1 MDEKQL
7 EQLSNSSGI
16 PVELLSRT
24 IQARAESS
32 GVTPADILNSW
43 SGGEAIDPNP
53 ASKEEVNEVEETA
66 NEISVN
72 TNNADDTTEE
82 QLEESVFEESVNQE
96 IASSV
101 AVMLEDIPP
110 PVTISQKIIKSLRY
124 GLGFGVVAGFIQG
137 LIASSYLYD
146 GLILEAET
154 QNLIAEYSPIS
165 FVAIISVSTAF
176 FSILNSLNL
185 KKILDSN
192 FEGFGVLTTDRESI
206 YTGAGLGLVFGSS
219 IAFYVINSI
228 GQRIEGIL
236 PEDPVINL
244 ISVSGALW
252 RIVILSAII
261 QALVSIISMLL
272 GVPKGLEKYEDL
284 EANKIRSRIV
294 GSIVIPLGSIVV
306 GGIIAVAIAQIFLN
320 FHEYAPLFALIISA
334 AILLFA
340 SVMSSAPKIK
350 ITRSEVLIASAG
362 VLTLIIIIASV
373 AASQH

>member
-7 EQLSNSSGI
+7 EQLSSSSGI
-16 PVELLSRT
+16 PLELLSRS

-43 SGGEAIDPNP
+43 SGGEVIDPIP
-53 ASKEEVNEVEETA
+53 ASKEELNVVEEATNEVPDK
-66 NEISVN
+66 
-72 TNNADDTTEE
+72 TNNADETTEE
-82 QLEESVFEESVNQE
+82 QLEETVFKESVNQE

-124 GLGFGVVAGFIQG
+124 GLSFGVVAGFIQG
-137 LIASSYLYD
+137 LVASSYLYD

-165 FVAIISVSTAF
+165 FVAIVSLSTAF

-206 YTGAGLGLVFGSS
+206 YTGVGLGLVFGSS

-236 PEDPVINL
+236 PEDPVVNL

-261 QALVSIISMLL
+261 QSLVSIISMLL

>member
-7 EQLSNSSGI
+7 EQLSSSSGI
-16 PVELLSRT
+16 PLELLSRS

-43 SGGEAIDPNP
+43 SGGEAIDPIP
-53 ASKEEVNEVEETA
+53 ASKEEVNVVEEAA
-66 NEISVN
+66 NEIPDN
-72 TNNADDTTEE
+72 TNNADETTEE
-82 QLEESVFEESVNQE
+82 QLEETVFEESVNQE

-124 GLGFGVVAGFIQG
+124 GLSFGVVAGFIQG
-137 LIASSYLYD
+137 LVASSYLYD

-165 FVAIISVSTAF
+165 FVAIVSLSTAF

-236 PEDPVINL
+236 PEDPVVNL

-284 EANKIRSRIV
+284 EANKIRGRIV

>member
-7 EQLSNSSGI
+7 EQLSSSSGI
-16 PVELLSRT
+16 PLELLSRS

-43 SGGEAIDPNP
+43 SGGEAINP
-53 ASKEEVNEVEETA
+53 LPVSNEEVDVVEEAA
-66 NEISVN
+66 NEAISSPNSHGETV
-72 TNNADDTTEE
+72 EE
-82 QLEESVFEESVNQE
+82 QLEEPEFEENINQE
-96 IASSV
+96 TSSSI
-101 AVMLEDIPP
+101 AVMVEDIPP

-124 GLGFGVVAGFIQG
+124 GIGFGVVAGFIQG

-154 QNLIAEYSPIS
+154 QNLIAEYNPVA
-165 FVAIISVSTAF
+165 FVSIVSLSTAF

-219 IAFYVINSI
+219 TAFYVISSI

-236 PEDPVINL
+236 PEDPVVNL

-252 RIVILSAII
+252 RIVILSSII

-306 GGIIAVAIAQIFLN
+306 GGIIAVALS
-320 FHEYAPLFALIISA
+320 LIHIS
-334 AILLFA
+334 
-340 SVMSSAPKIK
+340 SPRDS
-350 ITRSEVLIASAG
+350 
-362 VLTLIIIIASV
+362 
-373 AASQH
+373 

>member
-7 EQLSNSSGI
+7 EQLSSSSGI
-16 PVELLSRT
+16 PLELLSRS

-43 SGGEAIDPNP
+43 SGGEPIDPIP
-53 ASKEEVNEVEETA
+53 ASKEEVNVVEEAT
-66 NEISVN
+66 NEIPDN
-72 TNNADDTTEE
+72 TNNADETTEE
-82 QLEESVFEESVNQE
+82 QLEETVFEESVNQE
-96 IASSV
+96 IPSSV

-124 GLGFGVVAGFIQG
+124 GLSFGVVAGFIQG
-137 LIASSYLYD
+137 LVASSYLYD

-165 FVAIISVSTAF
+165 FVAIVSLSTAF

-236 PEDPVINL
+236 PEDPVVNL

>member
-7 EQLSNSSGI
+7 EQLSSSSGI
-16 PVELLSRT
+16 PLELLSRS

-32 GVTPADILNSW
+32 GITPADILNSW
-43 SGGEAIDPNP
+43 SGGEAIDPIP
-53 ASKEEVNEVEETA
+53 ASKEEVNVVEEAT
-66 NEISVN
+66 NEIPDN
-72 TNNADDTTEE
+72 TNNADETTEE
-82 QLEESVFEESVNQE
+82 QLEETVFEESVNQE
-96 IASSV
+96 IPSSV

-124 GLGFGVVAGFIQG
+124 GLSFGVVAGFIQG
-137 LIASSYLYD
+137 LVASSYLYD

-165 FVAIISVSTAF
+165 FVAIVSLSTAF

-185 KKILDSN
+185 KKSLDSN

-236 PEDPVINL
+236 PEDPVVNL

>member
-7 EQLSNSSGI
+7 EQLSSSSGI
-16 PVELLSRT
+16 PLELLSRS

-43 SGGEAIDPNP
+43 SGGEAIDPIP
-53 ASKEEVNEVEETA
+53 ASKEEVNVVEEAA
-66 NEISVN
+66 NEIPDN
-72 TNNADDTTEE
+72 TNNADETTEE
-82 QLEESVFEESVNQE
+82 QLEETVFEESVNQE

-124 GLGFGVVAGFIQG
+124 GLSFGVVSGFIQG
-137 LIASSYLYD
+137 LVASSYLYD

-165 FVAIISVSTAF
+165 FVAIVSLSTAF

>member
-7 EQLSNSSGI
+7 EQLSSSSGI
-16 PVELLSRT
+16 PLELLSRS

-43 SGGEAIDPNP
+43 SGGEPIDPIP
-53 ASKEEVNEVEETA
+53 ASKEEVNVVEEAT
-66 NEISVN
+66 NEIPDN
-72 TNNADDTTEE
+72 TNNADETTEE
-82 QLEESVFEESVNQE
+82 KLEETVFEESVNQE
-96 IASSV
+96 IPSSV

-124 GLGFGVVAGFIQG
+124 GLSFGVVAGFIQG
-137 LIASSYLYD
+137 LVASSYLYD

-165 FVAIISVSTAF
+165 FVAIVSLSTAF

-206 YTGAGLGLVFGSS
+206 YTGVGLGLVFGSS

-236 PEDPVINL
+236 PEDPVVNL

>member
-66 NEISVN
+66 NEISDN
-72 TNNADDTTEE
+72 SNNADDTTEE

-101 AVMLEDIPP
+101 AVMLEDTPP
-110 PVTISQKIIKSLRY
+110 PVTIGQKIIKSLRY

-236 PEDPVINL
+236 PEDPAINL

-252 RIVILSAII
+252 RIVIFSAII
-261 QALVSIISMLL
+261 QALISIISMLL
-272 GVPKGLEKYEDL
+272 GVPKGLDKYEDI

>member
-7 EQLSNSSGI
+7 EQLSSSSGI
-16 PVELLSRT
+16 PLELLSRS

-43 SGGEAIDPNP
+43 SGGEAIDPIP
-53 ASKEEVNEVEETA
+53 ASKEEVNVVEEAT
-66 NEISVN
+66 NEIPDN
-72 TNNADDTTEE
+72 TNNADETTEE
-82 QLEESVFEESVNQE
+82 QLEETVFEESVNQE
-96 IASSV
+96 IPSSV

-124 GLGFGVVAGFIQG
+124 GLSFGVVAGFIQG
-137 LIASSYLYD
+137 LVASSYLYD

-154 QNLIAEYSPIS
+154 QNLIAEYNPIS
-165 FVAIISVSTAF
+165 FVAIVSLSTAF

-206 YTGAGLGLVFGSS
+206 YTGVGLGLVFGSS

>member
-7 EQLSNSSGI
+7 EQLSSSSGI
-16 PVELLSRT
+16 PLELLSRS

-43 SGGEAIDPNP
+43 SGGEAIDPIP
-53 ASKEEVNEVEETA
+53 ASKEEVNVVEEAT
-66 NEISVN
+66 NEIPDN
-72 TNNADDTTEE
+72 TNNADETTEE
-82 QLEESVFEESVNQE
+82 QLEETVFEESVNQE

-124 GLGFGVVAGFIQG
+124 GLSFGVVAGFIQG
-137 LIASSYLYD
+137 LVASSYLYD

-165 FVAIISVSTAF
+165 FVAIVSLSTAF

-236 PEDPVINL
+236 PEDPVVNL

-350 ITRSEVLIASAG
+350 ITRSEVLIASVG

-373 AASQH
+373 AASQL

>member
-66 NEISVN
+66 NEISDN
-72 TNNADDTTEE
+72 SNNADDTTEE

-101 AVMLEDIPP
+101 AVMLEDTPP

-236 PEDPVINL
+236 PEDPAINL

-252 RIVILSAII
+252 RIVIFSAII
-261 QALVSIISMLL
+261 QALISIISMLL
-272 GVPKGLEKYEDL
+272 GVPKGLDKYEDI

>member
-7 EQLSNSSGI
+7 EQLSSSSGI
-16 PVELLSRT
+16 PLELLSRS

-43 SGGEAIDPNP
+43 SGGEAIDPIPTSN
-53 ASKEEVNEVEETA
+53 EEVNEVEEAA
-66 NEISVN
+66 NETPDNS
-72 TNNADDTTEE
+72 NNVDETTEE
-82 QLEESVFEESVNQE
+82 QLEETVFEESINQE
-96 IASSV
+96 IPSSV

-124 GLGFGVVAGFIQG
+124 GLSFGVVAGFIQG

-154 QNLIAEYSPIS
+154 QNLIAEYSPIA
-165 FVAIISVSTAF
+165 FVAIVSLSTAF

-261 QALVSIISMLL
+261 QSLVSIISMLL
-272 GVPKGLEKYEDL
+272 GVPEGLDRYEDL

-294 GSIVIPLGSIVV
+294 GSVVIPLGSIVV

>member
-7 EQLSNSSGI
+7 EQLSSSSGI
-16 PVELLSRT
+16 PLELLSRS

-32 GVTPADILNSW
+32 GVTPGDILNSW
-43 SGGEAIDPNP
+43 SGGEAIDPIP
-53 ASKEEVNEVEETA
+53 VSKEEVNVVEEA
-66 NEISVN
+66 SNEIPDN
-72 TNNADDTTEE
+72 TNNADETTEE
-82 QLEESVFEESVNQE
+82 QLEETVFEESVNQE

-124 GLGFGVVAGFIQG
+124 GLSFGVVAGFIQG

-165 FVAIISVSTAF
+165 FVAIVSLSTAF

>member
-7 EQLSNSSGI
+7 EQLSSSSGI
-16 PVELLSRT
+16 PLELLSRS

-43 SGGEAIDPNP
+43 SGGEAIDPIP
-53 ASKEEVNEVEETA
+53 ASKEEVDVVEEAT
-66 NEISVN
+66 NEIPDN
-72 TNNADDTTEE
+72 TNNADETTEE
-82 QLEESVFEESVNQE
+82 QLEETVFEESVNQE

-124 GLGFGVVAGFIQG
+124 GLSFGVVAGFIQG
-137 LIASSYLYD
+137 LVASSYLYD

-165 FVAIISVSTAF
+165 FVAIVSLSTAF

>member
-7 EQLSNSSGI
+7 EQLSSSSGI
-16 PVELLSRT
+16 PLELLSRS

-43 SGGEAIDPNP
+43 SGGETIDPIP
-53 ASKEEVNEVEETA
+53 VSKEEVNIVEEASNEVLDNA
-66 NEISVN
+66 NI
-72 TNNADDTTEE
+72 ADETTEE
-82 QLEESVFEESVNQE
+82 EPVFEESVNQE
-96 IASSV
+96 NSFSV
-101 AVMLEDIPP
+101 AVMLEDTPP
-110 PVTISQKIIKSLRY
+110 PVTISQKITKSLRY
-124 GLGFGVVAGFIQG
+124 GVGFGVVAGFIQG
-137 LIASSYLYD
+137 LITSSYLYD

-154 QNLIAEYSPIS
+154 QNLIAEYSPVS
-165 FVAIISVSTAF
+165 FVAIVSLSTAF

-236 PEDPVINL
+236 PEDLVINL

-272 GVPKGLEKYEDL
+272 GVPKGLDRYENL
-284 EANKIRSRIV
+284 EANKIRNRIV

-350 ITRSEVLIASAG
+350 ITKSEVLIASAG

>member
-7 EQLSNSSGI
+7 EQLSSSSGI
-16 PVELLSRT
+16 PLELLSRS

-43 SGGEAIDPNP
+43 SGGEPIDPIP
-53 ASKEEVNEVEETA
+53 ASKEEVNVVEEAT
-66 NEISVN
+66 NEIPDN
-72 TNNADDTTEE
+72 TNNADETTEE
-82 QLEESVFEESVNQE
+82 QLEETVFEESVNQE

-124 GLGFGVVAGFIQG
+124 GLSFGVVAGFIQG
-137 LIASSYLYD
+137 LVASSYLYD

-165 FVAIISVSTAF
+165 FVAIVSLSTAF

>member
-7 EQLSNSSGI
+7 EQLSSSSGI
-16 PVELLSRT
+16 PLELLSRSF
-24 IQARAESS
+24 QARAESS

-43 SGGEAIDPNP
+43 SGGEAIDPIP
-53 ASKEEVNEVEETA
+53 ASKEEVNVVEEAA
-66 NEISVN
+66 NEIPDN
-72 TNNADDTTEE
+72 TNNADETTEE
-82 QLEESVFEESVNQE
+82 QLEETVFEESVNQE

-124 GLGFGVVAGFIQG
+124 GLSFGVVAGFIQG
-137 LIASSYLYD
+137 LVASSYLYD

-165 FVAIISVSTAF
+165 FVAIVSLSTAF

-284 EANKIRSRIV
+284 EANKIRARIV

>member
-7 EQLSNSSGI
+7 EQLSSSSGI
-16 PVELLSRT
+16 PLELLSRS

-43 SGGEAIDPNP
+43 SGGEAIDPIP
-53 ASKEEVNEVEETA
+53 TSKEEVNEVEEAA
-66 NEISVN
+66 NETPDNS
-72 TNNADDTTEE
+72 NNVDETTEE
-82 QLEESVFEESVNQE
+82 LLEETVFEESINQE

-124 GLGFGVVAGFIQG
+124 GLSFGVVAGFIQG

-154 QNLIAEYSPIS
+154 QNLIAEYSPIA
-165 FVAIISVSTAF
+165 FVAIVSLSTAF

-192 FEGFGVLTTDRESI
+192 FEGFGILTTDRESI

-261 QALVSIISMLL
+261 QSLVSIISMLL
-272 GVPKGLEKYEDL
+272 GVPEGLDRYEDL

>member
-7 EQLSNSSGI
+7 EQLSSSSGI
-16 PVELLSRT
+16 PLELLSRS

-43 SGGEAIDPNP
+43 SGGEAIDPIP
-53 ASKEEVNEVEETA
+53 TSKEEVNEVEEAA
-66 NEISVN
+66 NETPDNS
-72 TNNADDTTEE
+72 NNVDETTEE
-82 QLEESVFEESVNQE
+82 QLEETVFEESINQE
-96 IASSV
+96 IPSSV

-124 GLGFGVVAGFIQG
+124 GLSFGVVAGFIQG

-154 QNLIAEYSPIS
+154 QNLIAEYSPIA
-165 FVAIISVSTAF
+165 FVAIVSLSTAF

-261 QALVSIISMLL
+261 QSLVSIISMLL
-272 GVPKGLEKYEDL
+272 GVPEGLDRYEDL

>member
-1 MDEKQL
+1 MDEQQL
-7 EQLSNSSGI
+7 EQLSSSSGI
-16 PVELLSRT
+16 PLELLSRS

-32 GVTPADILNSW
+32 GVTPADILSSW
-43 SGGEAIDPNP
+43 SGGETIDPIP
-53 ASKEEVNEVEETA
+53 VSKEEVNIVEEASNEVLDNA
-66 NEISVN
+66 NI
-72 TNNADDTTEE
+72 ADETTEE
-82 QLEESVFEESVNQE
+82 EPVFEESVNQE
-96 IASSV
+96 NSFSV
-101 AVMLEDIPP
+101 AVMLEDTPP
-110 PVTISQKIIKSLRY
+110 PVTISQKITKSLRY
-124 GLGFGVVAGFIQG
+124 GVGFGVVAGFIQG
-137 LIASSYLYD
+137 LITSSYLYD

-154 QNLIAEYSPIS
+154 QNLIAEYSPVS
-165 FVAIISVSTAF
+165 FVAIVSLSTAF

-206 YTGAGLGLVFGSS
+206 YIGAGLGLVFGSS

-272 GVPKGLEKYEDL
+272 GVPKGLDGYENL
-284 EANKIRSRIV
+284 EANKIRNRIV

-350 ITRSEVLIASAG
+350 ITKSEVLIASAG

>member
-7 EQLSNSSGI
+7 EQLSSSSGI
-16 PVELLSRT
+16 PLELLSRS

-43 SGGEAIDPNP
+43 SGGEAIDPIP
-53 ASKEEVNEVEETA
+53 ASKEEVNVVEEAA
-66 NEISVN
+66 NEIPDN
-72 TNNADDTTEE
+72 TNNADETTEE
-82 QLEESVFEESVNQE
+82 QLKETVFEESVNQE

-124 GLGFGVVAGFIQG
+124 GLSFGVVAGFIQG
-137 LIASSYLYD
+137 LVASSYLYD

-165 FVAIISVSTAF
+165 FVAIVSLSTAF

>member
-7 EQLSNSSGI
+7 EQLSSSSGI
-16 PVELLSRT
+16 PLELLSRS

-43 SGGEAIDPNP
+43 SGGEAIDPIP
-53 ASKEEVNEVEETA
+53 ASKEEVNVVEEAA
-66 NEISVN
+66 NEIPDN
-72 TNNADDTTEE
+72 TNNADETTEE
-82 QLEESVFEESVNQE
+82 QLEETVFEESVNQE

-124 GLGFGVVAGFIQG
+124 GLSFGVVAGFIQG
-137 LIASSYLYD
+137 LVASSYLYD

-165 FVAIISVSTAF
+165 FVAIVSLSTAF

>member
-7 EQLSNSSGI
+7 EQLSSSSGI
-16 PVELLSRT
+16 PLELLSRS

-43 SGGEAIDPNP
+43 SGGETIDPIP
-53 ASKEEVNEVEETA
+53 VSKEEVNIVEEASNEVLDNA
-66 NEISVN
+66 NI
-72 TNNADDTTEE
+72 ADETTEE
-82 QLEESVFEESVNQE
+82 EPVFEESVNQE
-96 IASSV
+96 NSFSV
-101 AVMLEDIPP
+101 AVMLEDTPP
-110 PVTISQKIIKSLRY
+110 PVTISQKITKSLRY
-124 GLGFGVVAGFIQG
+124 GVGFGVVAGFIQG
-137 LIASSYLYD
+137 LITSSYLYD

-154 QNLIAEYSPIS
+154 QNLIAEYSPVS
-165 FVAIISVSTAF
+165 FVAIVSLSTAF

-272 GVPKGLEKYEDL
+272 GVPKGLDRYENL
-284 EANKIRSRIV
+284 EANKIRNRIV

-350 ITRSEVLIASAG
+350 ITKSEVLIASAG

>member
-7 EQLSNSSGI
+7 EQLSSSSGI
-16 PVELLSRT
+16 PLELLSRS

-43 SGGEAIDPNP
+43 SGGEAVDPIP
-53 ASKEEVNEVEETA
+53 ASKEEVDVVEEAA
-66 NEISVN
+66 NEIPDN
-72 TNNADDTTEE
+72 TNNADETTEE
-82 QLEESVFEESVNQE
+82 QLEETVFEESVNQE

-124 GLGFGVVAGFIQG
+124 GLSFGVVAGFIQG
-137 LIASSYLYD
+137 LVASSYLYD

-165 FVAIISVSTAF
+165 FVAIVSLSTAF

-236 PEDPVINL
+236 PEDPVVNL

>member
-7 EQLSNSSGI
+7 EQLSSSSGI
-16 PVELLSRT
+16 PLELLSRS

-43 SGGEAIDPNP
+43 SGGEAIDPIP
-53 ASKEEVNEVEETA
+53 ASKEEVNVVEETA
-66 NEISVN
+66 NEIPDN
-72 TNNADDTTEE
+72 TNNADETTEE
-82 QLEESVFEESVNQE
+82 QLEETVFEESVNQE

-124 GLGFGVVAGFIQG
+124 GLSFGVVAGFIQG
-137 LIASSYLYD
+137 LVASSYLYD

-165 FVAIISVSTAF
+165 FVAIVSLSTAF

-284 EANKIRSRIV
+284 EANKIRGRIV

>member
-7 EQLSNSSGI
+7 EQLSSSSGI
-16 PVELLSRT
+16 PLELLSRS

-43 SGGEAIDPNP
+43 SGGEAIDPIP
-53 ASKEEVNEVEETA
+53 TSREEVNGVEEAA
-66 NEISVN
+66 NETPDNS
-72 TNNADDTTEE
+72 NNVDETTEE
-82 QLEESVFEESVNQE
+82 QLEETVFEESINQE

-124 GLGFGVVAGFIQG
+124 GLSFGVVAGFIQG

-154 QNLIAEYSPIS
+154 QNLIAEYSPIA
-165 FVAIISVSTAF
+165 FVAIVSLSTAF

-192 FEGFGVLTTDRESI
+192 FEGFGILTTDRESI

-228 GQRIEGIL
+228 GQKIEGIL

-272 GVPKGLEKYEDL
+272 GVPKGLDRYEDL

>member
-7 EQLSNSSGI
+7 EQLSSSSGI
-16 PVELLSRT
+16 PLELLSRS

-43 SGGEAIDPNP
+43 SGGEAIDPIP
-53 ASKEEVNEVEETA
+53 ASKEEVDVVEEAA
-66 NEISVN
+66 NEIPDN
-72 TNNADDTTEE
+72 TNNADETTEE
-82 QLEESVFEESVNQE
+82 QLEETVFEESVNQE

-124 GLGFGVVAGFIQG
+124 GLSFGVVAGFIQG
-137 LIASSYLYD
+137 LVASSYLYD

-165 FVAIISVSTAF
+165 FVAIVSLSTAF

-236 PEDPVINL
+236 PEDPVVNL

-306 GGIIAVAIAQIFLN
+306 GGIIAVAIAQVFLN

>member
-7 EQLSNSSGI
+7 EQLSSSSGI
-16 PVELLSRT
+16 PLELLSRS

-43 SGGEAIDPNP
+43 SGGEAIDPIP
-53 ASKEEVNEVEETA
+53 ASKEEVNVVEEAT
-66 NEISVN
+66 NEIPDN
-72 TNNADDTTEE
+72 TNNADKTTEE
-82 QLEESVFEESVNQE
+82 QLEETVFEESVNQE

-124 GLGFGVVAGFIQG
+124 GLSFGVVSGFIQG
-137 LIASSYLYD
+137 LVASSYLYD

-165 FVAIISVSTAF
+165 FVAIVSLSTAF

>member
-7 EQLSNSSGI
+7 EQLSSSSGI
-16 PVELLSRT
+16 PLELLSRS

-43 SGGEAIDPNP
+43 SGGEAIDPIP
-53 ASKEEVNEVEETA
+53 ASKEEVNVVEEAT
-66 NEISVN
+66 NEIPDN
-72 TNNADDTTEE
+72 TNNADETTEE
-82 QLEESVFEESVNQE
+82 QLEETVFEESVNQE
-96 IASSV
+96 IPSSV

-124 GLGFGVVAGFIQG
+124 GLSFGVVAGFIQG
-137 LIASSYLYD
+137 LVASSYLYD

-165 FVAIISVSTAF
+165 FVAIVSLSTAF

>member
-7 EQLSNSSGI
+7 EQLSSSSGI
-16 PVELLSRT
+16 PLELLSRS

-43 SGGEAIDPNP
+43 SGGEAIDPIP
-53 ASKEEVNEVEETA
+53 TSKEEVNEVEEAA
-66 NEISVN
+66 NETPDNS
-72 TNNADDTTEE
+72 NNVDETTEE
-82 QLEESVFEESVNQE
+82 LLEETVFEESINQE

-124 GLGFGVVAGFIQG
+124 GLSFGVVAGFIQG

-154 QNLIAEYSPIS
+154 QNLIAEYSPIA
-165 FVAIISVSTAF
+165 FVAIVSLSTAF

-261 QALVSIISMLL
+261 QSLVSIISMLL
-272 GVPKGLEKYEDL
+272 GVPEGLDRYEDL

>member
-7 EQLSNSSGI
+7 EQLSSSSGI
-16 PVELLSRT
+16 PLELLSRS

-43 SGGEAIDPNP
+43 SGGEAIDPIP
-53 ASKEEVNEVEETA
+53 ASKEEVNVVEEAA
-66 NEISVN
+66 NEIPDN
-72 TNNADDTTEE
+72 TNNADETTEE
-82 QLEESVFEESVNQE
+82 QLEETVFEESVNQE

-124 GLGFGVVAGFIQG
+124 GLSFGVVAGFIQG
-137 LIASSYLYD
+137 LVASSYLYD

-165 FVAIISVSTAF
+165 FVAIVSLSTAF

-272 GVPKGLEKYEDL
+272 GVPKGLEKYEAL
-284 EANKIRSRIV
+284 EANKIRGRIV

>member
-7 EQLSNSSGI
+7 EQLSSSSGI
-16 PVELLSRT
+16 PLELLSRS

-43 SGGEAIDPNP
+43 SGGEAIDPIP
-53 ASKEEVNEVEETA
+53 TSKEEVNEVEEAA
-66 NEISVN
+66 NETPDNS
-72 TNNADDTTEE
+72 NNVDETTEE
-82 QLEESVFEESVNQE
+82 QLEETVFEESINQE
-96 IASSV
+96 IVSSV

-124 GLGFGVVAGFIQG
+124 GLSFGVVAGFIQG

-154 QNLIAEYSPIS
+154 QNLIAEYSPIA
-165 FVAIISVSTAF
+165 FVAIVSLSTAF

-192 FEGFGVLTTDRESI
+192 FEGFGILTTDRESI

-261 QALVSIISMLL
+261 QSLVSIISMLL
-272 GVPKGLEKYEDL
+272 GVPKGLDRYEDL

>member
-7 EQLSNSSGI
+7 EQLSSSSGI
-16 PVELLSRT
+16 PLELLSRS

-43 SGGEAIDPNP
+43 SGGEAIDPIP
-53 ASKEEVNEVEETA
+53 ASKEEVNVVEEAT
-66 NEISVN
+66 NEIPDN
-72 TNNADDTTEE
+72 TNNADETTEE
-82 QLEESVFEESVNQE
+82 KLEETVFEESVNQE

-124 GLGFGVVAGFIQG
+124 GLSFGVVAGFIQG
-137 LIASSYLYD
+137 LVASSYLYD

-165 FVAIISVSTAF
+165 FVAIVSLSTAF

>member
-7 EQLSNSSGI
+7 EQLSSSSGI
-16 PVELLSRT
+16 PLELLSRS

-43 SGGEAIDPNP
+43 SGGETIDPIP
-53 ASKEEVNEVEETA
+53 VSKEEVNIVEEASNEVLDNA
-66 NEISVN
+66 NI
-72 TNNADDTTEE
+72 ADETTEE
-82 QLEESVFEESVNQE
+82 EPVFEESVNQE
-96 IASSV
+96 NSFSV
-101 AVMLEDIPP
+101 AVMLEDTPP
-110 PVTISQKIIKSLRY
+110 PVTISQKITKSLRY
-124 GLGFGVVAGFIQG
+124 GVGFGVVAGFIQG
-137 LIASSYLYD
+137 LITSSYLYD

-154 QNLIAEYSPIS
+154 QNLIAEYSPVS
-165 FVAIISVSTAF
+165 FVAIVSLSTAF

-272 GVPKGLEKYEDL
+272 GVPKGLERYENL
-284 EANKIRSRIV
+284 EANKIRNRIV

-350 ITRSEVLIASAG
+350 ITKSEVLIASAG